1 MVDNQDLSPL
11 AGDLAGWRF
20 RVPHVFQK
28 SQRIFLLFK
37 EPKLLSAH
45 WIVF

>member
-1 MVDNQDLSPL
+1 MLEHQGLSPL
-11 AGDLAGWRF
+11 AGDLAGWRSD
-20 RVPHVFQK
+20 VPHVFLK

-37 EPKLLSAH
+37 EAKLLSAH

>member
-1 MVDNQDLSPL
+1 MVDSQGLSPE
-11 AGDLAGWRF
+11 AGDLADWRF
-20 RVPHVFQK
+20 DVPHVFQK

-37 EPKLLSAH
+37 DPKVLSAH